1 MRAPSI
7 LCRLRRDARGVAFLE
22 FAIRLPLFMLVL
34 FGTLEVANKMI
45 AQMKIQRLATMTAD
59 MIAQR
64 GASETPMN
72 EAQVYDIINAI
83 DVASKP
89 FDVRRN
95 GRIIITAVLG
105 EDTDGNLTADRNAIK
120 WQRFDGDL
128 VSTVP
133 ILGCG
138 TTNPVATMARSMGY
152 NEALFHVQVAYQYTP
167 MLPPEVTTLLGM
179 NTLIQTTATFRGR
192 GSIFKPIL
200 SVDGYTAKSNCNTAR
215 GT

>member
-1 MRAPSI
+1 MIRA
-7 LCRLRRDARGVAFLE
+7 LFRLRRDRRGVAFLE
-22 FAIRLPLFMLVL
+22 FALMLPLFMLVL
-34 FGTLEVANKMI
+34 FGTLEIANQMI
-45 AQMKIQRLATMTAD
+45 ARMKIQRLATMTAD

-83 DVASKP
+83 DVAARP
-89 FDVRRN
+89 FDVRRH

-128 VSTVP
+128 VSTTP

-138 TTNPVATMARSMGY
+138 STNAVATMARSMGY

-167 MLPPEVTTLLGM
+167 MLPPEVTTLMGM
-179 NTLIQTTATFRGR
+179 STLIQTTATFRGR

-200 SVDGYTAKSNCNTAR
+200 TVEGYPAKSNCTTAR